1 MKLKDR
7 KAIVIGAAQAIGN
20 AIALAF
26 FEEGA
31 DVALVG
37 RHSNNL
43 SEARRNLSNKGFEGL
58 EVVADITDEAQV
70 DKMVDTVIEEYG
82 RIDILVNCAGH
93 AGPTLPLQELKKSD
107 WDAVIA
113 VNLTGPYLCC
123 KSVLKQMIKQG
134 SGNIISLSG
143 TAGKEGMPL
152 RAALSAAKWGLRG
165 LTQTIAREAGPY
177 GIRANAL
184 LPGAVYSPRLQRV
197 FEERALALN
206 TTPEDVEQE
215 FLDTSALGRFA
226 SPEEVARACVFLAS
240 DDSSMITGEALN
252 FSGGAIMH

>member
-1 MKLKDR
+1 MKLKGR
-7 KAIVIGAAQAIGN
+7 TAIVIGAGQVIGS

-31 DVALVG
+31 NVALVG
-37 RHSNNL
+37 RNSNTL
-43 SEARRNLSNKGFEGL
+43 SEAVRQLRSKGYVAL

-70 DKMVDTVIEEYG
+70 NKMVDTVIGTYG
-82 RIDILVNCAGH
+82 RIDILVNSAGH
-93 AGPTLPLQELKKSD
+93 VGPMVPVQRLEKSD

-134 SGNIISLSG
+134 GGNIISLSG

-152 RAALSAAKWGLRG
+152 RASLSAAKWGLHG
-165 LTQTIAREAGPY
+165 LTQTIAKEAGRY
-177 GIRANAL
+177 GIRANTL
-184 LPGAVYSPRLQRV
+184 LPGGVYTPRLRHV
-197 FEERALALN
+197 LAERAQALN
-206 TTPEDVEQE
+206 STPEDVEQE
-215 FLDTSALGRFA
+215 FLQASALGRFA
-226 SPEEVARACVFLAS
+226 NPEEVARACVFLAS

-252 FSGGAIMH
+252 FSGGAVMH